1 MAYSLLLEGSTYRL
15 KVVRLWIC
23 ILTHPLFCFYYIS
36 ADIAFVSYETF
47 IVSIL
52 TSVRRI
58 KPNFATSL
66 ITPK

>member
-1 MAYSLLLEGSTYRL
+1 MRYSRF
-15 KVVRLWIC
+15 
-23 ILTHPLFCFYYIS
+23 FCFYYIS
-36 ADIAFVSYETF
+36 ADTAFVSYETF

-52 TSVRRI
+52 TSIRRI

>member
-1 MAYSLLLEGSTYRL
+1 MRYSRF
-15 KVVRLWIC
+15 
-23 ILTHPLFCFYYIS
+23 FCFYYPSIHP
-36 ADIAFVSYETF
+36 AFVSYETF

-52 TSVRRI
+52 TSVRHI